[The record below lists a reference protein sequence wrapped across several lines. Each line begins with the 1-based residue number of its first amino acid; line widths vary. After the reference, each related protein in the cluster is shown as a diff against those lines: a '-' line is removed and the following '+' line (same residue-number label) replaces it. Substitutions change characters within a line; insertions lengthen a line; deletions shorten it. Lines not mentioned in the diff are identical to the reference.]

1 MSPTQRAVA
10 HMRADAERFDGLE
23 LRPMANLCRQFADM
37 VEAALQEQRKI
48 TTDPDGAER
57 YSGYTK
63 SHLRKLVRDGVVK
76 NIARK
81 HAPRFTVDD
90 LPIKPGHIP
99 PEDWWKGPESES
111 PNPAP
116 AAEVTDNFDFDAAA
130 IAQQMFD
137 AA

>member
-37 VEAALQEQRKI
+37 IEAALQEQRKI
-48 TTDPDGAER
+48 TTDLEGAER
-57 YSGYTK
+57 YSGYSK
-63 SHLRKLVRDGVVK
+63 SHLRKLVRDCVIK

-81 HAPRFTVDD
+81 HAPRFIVDE
-90 LPIKPGHIP
+90 LPIKPGHMP
-99 PEDWWKGPESES
+99 PEDWWKVPGP
-111 PNPAP
+111 
-116 AAEVTDNFDFDAAA
+116 VTEPPSDLTNDEFDVDA
-130 IAQQMFD
+130 IAQQMVN